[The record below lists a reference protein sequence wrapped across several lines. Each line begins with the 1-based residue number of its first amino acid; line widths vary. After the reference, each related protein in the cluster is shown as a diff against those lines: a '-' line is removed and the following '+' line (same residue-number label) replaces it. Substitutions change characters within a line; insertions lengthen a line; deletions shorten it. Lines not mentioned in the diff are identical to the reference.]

1 MKLLAAHINWISY
14 LIPFGAA
21 FLIAV
26 ILTPLAKWIAKKV
39 KAIDY
44 PSKIKIH
51 KNPMPRLGGL
61 AIFFAFILL
70 VIFDLIWGHRIVG
83 RVLEMRHVL
92 GLLIGAGVIVITGV
106 IDDIK
111 KLKPTQKLFGQIIA
125 ALVVIFSGI
134 GIDFIASPFGSHFA
148 LDVIKIPITFSES
161 TFQLVVFADLFALF
175 WILGMVNTANFLDGL
190 DGLISGVGFIAAMFL
205 FFLSLRPQVNQPE
218 VAYLSII
225 FAGALLGFLIFNFNP
240 AKIFAG
246 DSGSMLIGFV
256 IGVLSIING
265 AKIATAL
272 LVMGFPILD
281 VAWSIL
287 RRLIKKQSPFQG
299 DKRHFHHRLLEL
311 GLSQKQ
317 AVLLIYAIAICFG
330 LAAFLLQGSKE
341 KLAAL
346 LILGFLML
354 AMTFVIVKLIRMKQ
368 LQLRGRRA
376 R

>member
-1 MKLLAAHINWISY
+1 MRLFTAHVNWISY
-14 LIPFGAA
+14 LISFGAA
-21 FLIAV
+21 FLMVVLIMPLVRIIAR
-26 ILTPLAKWIAKKV
+26 KV
-39 KAIDY
+39 NAIDY

-51 KNPMPRLGGL
+51 KKPTPRLGGV
-61 AIFFAFILL
+61 AVFVAFVILVL
-70 VIFDLIWGHRIVG
+70 VDLIWGHQIVG
-83 RVLEMRHVL
+83 KVLEMRHIL

-106 IDDIK
+106 IDDIR
-111 KLKPTQKLFGQIIA
+111 KLTPAQKLLGQIVA
-125 ALVVIFSGI
+125 ALTVVFSGI
-134 GIDFIASPFGSHFA
+134 GIDFIMSPFGAQFP
-148 LDVIKIPITFSES
+148 LDTVKVPITFSES
-161 TFQLVVFADLFALF
+161 TFQLVVLADLFALF
-175 WILGMVNTANFLDGL
+175 WILGMINTANFLDGL
-190 DGLISGVGFIAAMFL
+190 DGLVGGVGFIATLFL

-225 FAGALLGFLIFNFNP
+225 FTGALLGFLVFNFHP

-272 LVMGFPILD
+272 LIMGFPILD

-287 RRLIKKQSPFQG
+287 RRLVKKQSPFRG

-311 GLSQKQ
+311 GLSQRQ
-317 AVLLIYAIAICFG
+317 AVFLIYAIAICFG
-330 LAAFLLQGSKE
+330 LTAFLLQGSKE
-341 KLAAL
+341 KLIAL

-354 AMTFVIVKLIRMKQ
+354 AMTFVIVKLIRIR
-368 LQLRGRRA
+368 QLRLRSKHA